1 MLCFTIRKVLLTF
14 LQDILSCFCL
24 LFCVA
29 ATVGAGRCPALEQ
42 WILLSWASDAQN
54 VGIRCPEQKS
64 QFGSSVVMTEMR
76 GRGVGSCASYST

>member
-1 MLCFTIRKVLLTF
+1 MLCFYHKKGAFGLSSRHIILF
-14 LQDILSCFCL
+14 LSA
-24 LFCVA
+24 FCVA

-42 WILLSWASDAQN
+42 WILLPWASDAQN